1 MGLTFIWVSRCPGS
15 CLDSEKTAGF
25 YVFADEVDGGFE
37 RRSRSE
43 DGRDAVLF

>member
-1 MGLTFIWVSRCPGS
+1 MGHPELWLP
-15 CLDSEKTAGF
+15 SEQAAGF